1 VTGFLVYVLLP
12 TLAIA
17 AICAD
22 ESRRNASRTIIAAT
36 LFDALVEY
44 VADGG
49 NVDDVVGF
57 ETIRHPSGHRV
68 RLVTGADVVAGAE
81 RLLREDA

>member
-1 VTGFLVYVLLP
+1 MTAAFFIVLLAL
-12 TLAIA
+12 TCLAIVT
-17 AICAD
+17 D
-22 ESRRNASRTIIAAT
+22 ESRRNRRRTIIAAT
-36 LFDALVEY
+36 LFEACVEY
-44 VADGG
+44 VAHGG
-49 NVDDVVGF
+49 DLDAVVGF